1 MYAEFPATMPRLR
14 LCRWLLFAVLIL
26 SNAMAWGESYQAQDE
41 SLHTVLTA
49 LSVPLGVPIV
59 VSSAVARKRL
69 SGMLDLDVPQQTLE
83 ALALQQALIWYSDGQ
98 VLYVYDAS
106 EAKSSAVAL
115 RHISIDRLRALMR
128 RSGLDESR
136 YPLRESGGRTFY
148 VSGPPNYVDQV
159 LRLAQL
165 MDRQRADLRVG
176 AQAFAVV
183 QVLNT
188 PVADHQYGGSD
199 SPVNVPGMA
208 SMIET
213 LLASERKGPLAD
225 KDLGVIAYPDTN
237 SLLIKGKP
245 AQVRFIQAL
254 VAELD
259 VPKRSIEVSLWL
271 VDMDRDDL
279 KKLGLDG
286 GSDADVST
294 TRIMQP
300 LDDNRLITQIEV
312 LERRRRARVVTL
324 PVILTQENVPAVF
337 QDNHSFYLPTPGSD
351 EADWKPVRYGT
362 QVSVVPRF
370 AEANQIEM
378 RLDVEDG
385 RQIVE
390 VGRRGVSGAVGRVS
404 VDSVVR
410 VPQGK
415 RLWLGA
421 FRRETAEQGRGTQP
435 GRSAPVRL
443 FVIQARAVGNE
454 LKALAGG
461 GGPPPLTAS
470 QYERVQRAFVRPDRD
485 ISP

>member
-1 MYAEFPATMPRLR
+1 
-14 LCRWLLFAVLIL
+14 
-26 SNAMAWGESYQAQDE
+26 
-41 SLHTVLTA
+41 
-49 LSVPLGVPIV
+49 
-59 VSSAVARKRL
+59 
-69 SGMLDLDVPQQTLE
+69 
-83 ALALQQALIWYSDGQ
+83 
-98 VLYVYDAS
+98 
-106 EAKSSAVAL
+106 
-115 RHISIDRLRALMR
+115 
-128 RSGLDESR
+128 
-136 YPLRESGGRTFY
+136 
-148 VSGPPNYVDQV
+148 
-159 LRLAQL
+159 
-165 MDRQRADLRVG
+165 
-176 AQAFAVV
+176 
-183 QVLNT
+183 
-188 PVADHQYGGSD
+188 
-199 SPVNVPGMA
+199 MA

-286 GSDADVST
+286 GSDADAST

-337 QDNHSFYLPTPGSD
+337 QDNHSFYLPAPGSD